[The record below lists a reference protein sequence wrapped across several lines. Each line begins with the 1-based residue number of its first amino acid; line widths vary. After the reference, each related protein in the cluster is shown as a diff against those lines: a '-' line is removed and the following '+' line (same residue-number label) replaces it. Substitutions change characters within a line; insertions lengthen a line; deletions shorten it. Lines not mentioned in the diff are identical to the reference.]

1 MRIGITQRV
10 ESVTSYQEIRDCLD
24 QRWHA
29 LLELLGITPIPIP
42 NNLKEIEYWLDVL
55 ALDGF
60 ILTGGNDLAS
70 LSDSS
75 NTSYERDLTEFA
87 ILEYARVNFLPVFG
101 VCRGLQIM
109 NVFLGGE
116 LERMSNHVAKRHS
129 IQSEPKEPD
138 FSSIINVNS
147 FHEWGLPIIKLADQ
161 LKACVYDND
170 SFVEAARHKNLNWVG
185 VMWHPERETPFQ
197 DVDLELIRKLFNEGF
212 L

>member
-10 ESVTSYQEIRDCLD
+10 EKVTSYEEDRDCLD
-24 QRWHA
+24 QRWPA
-29 LLELLGITPIPIP
+29 LLELLEMTAIPIP
-42 NNLKEIEYWLDVL
+42 NNLKKIESWLDTL

-60 ILTGGNDLAS
+60 IFTGGNDLTS
-70 LSDSS
+70 LPDSS
-75 NTSYERDLTEFA
+75 NTSYERDLTEFT
-87 ILEYARVNFLPVFG
+87 ILEYARAHFLPVFA
-101 VCRGLQIM
+101 VCRGLQVVNI
-109 NVFLGGE
+109 FLGGG
-116 LERMSNHVAKRHS
+116 LERVSNHVAKRHAVH
-129 IQSEPKEPD
+129 SEPTEPD

-185 VMWHPERETPFQ
+185 VMWHPEREIPFQ
-197 DVDLELIRKLFNEGF
+197 DADLALINKLFNEGF